1 MEKQRGIRTLSIVAL
16 FVAVIGLSVAFA
28 AMSRTLQINGTATI
42 ATAKWDIHFE
52 NLVGPGVDGAEAK
65 GTGAAT
71 VEKAPSISD
80 SANGESTVIGD
91 YKVTLTKPGDSVT
104 YNFKVTNEG
113 TINAK
118 IGTFTK
124 TAPVCNPATDVKD
137 GDATATEEDAALVCG
152 NLTYTL
158 TYKDTGAAV
167 AADDTLAAGETK
179 DLVLKLIYNDE
190 ATTLPTANT
199 DVEITGLDIT
209 MVYVQD

>member
-28 AMSRTLQINGTATI
+28 AMSRTLQINGTATMD
-42 ATAKWDIHFE
+42 TAKWDIHFKD
-52 NLVGPGVDGAEAK
+52 LTPVVK
-65 GTGAAT
+65 TGAA
-71 VEKAPSISD
+71 VEETAPTINTED
-80 SANGESTVIGD
+80 TVIGD

-124 TAPVCNPATDVKD
+124 SAPVCNPATAVKEC
-137 GDATATEEDAALVCG
+137 DATATEEDAAFVCG